1 MQIWP
6 CHKVATL
13 SNYQLYQKGIKRT
26 TKKYRPP
33 CFCEKKSLFF
43 VSSKSETYCIKV
55 RFRLLWMKFE
65 CWKKSRWY
73 ESCNTWIKLRKIK
86 TKNFVIREITYCR
99 SAVTCTKKLVV
110 VKKKLA
116 FSGHFSIWKPA
127 LVFWKK

>member
-33 CFCEKKSLFF
+33 CFCEKKIFIFCFLKEWNLLH
-43 VSSKSETYCIKV
+43 KSQIPIVMNEI
-55 RFRLLWMKFE
+55 RML
-65 CWKKSRWY
+65 KKKQMI
-73 ESCNTWIKLRKIK
+73 WIVQYLNQI
-86 TKNFVIREITYCR
+86 TKNQNKKFCNSWNYFS